1 MVMTSSSSALPDIRQ
16 QLVLHA
22 PLEKVWETVSTA
34 EGMQTWFMPSNLE
47 PVEGHEFVLEAGPFG
62 KSPCRVTEVQ
72 PLHKLSFQWGKDW
85 ALTFELQEQPEGTA
99 FTLIHSG
106 WDADKLTEF
115 GQAHAIVR
123 ERMEQGWSGI
133 VQKLA
138 QIVSQ

>member
-1 MVMTSSSSALPDIRQ
+1 MSSSSSALPDIRQ

-22 PLEKVWETVSTA
+22 PVEKVWKTVSTA
-34 EGMQTWFMPSNLE
+34 EGMESWFMPSNLE

-72 PLHKLSFQWGKDW
+72 APHKLSFQWGKDW
-85 ALTFELQEQPEGTA
+85 TLHFELAEQPEGTA

-123 ERMEQGWSGI
+123 ERMEQGWTGI

-138 QIVSQ
+138 QVVGQ

>member
-1 MVMTSSSSALPDIRQ
+1 MTSSSSALPDIRQ

-34 EGMQTWFMPSNLE
+34 EGMETWFMPSNLE

-85 ALTFELQEQPEGTA
+85 TLTFELDEQPEGTA

-123 ERMEQGWSGI
+123 ERMEQGWTGI
-133 VQKLA
+133 LQKLA
-138 QIVSQ
+138 QVVSQ